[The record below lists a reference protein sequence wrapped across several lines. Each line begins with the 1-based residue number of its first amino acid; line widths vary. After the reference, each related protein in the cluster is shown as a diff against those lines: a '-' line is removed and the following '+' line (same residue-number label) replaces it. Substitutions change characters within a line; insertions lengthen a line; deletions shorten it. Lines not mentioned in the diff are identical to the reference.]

1 MTHFHP
7 AAVEVQ
13 RVTKRFGAARSG
25 GREAA
30 PAVLEA
36 VDLTLRAGE
45 FVALIGAS
53 GCGKTTLLRLL
64 AGLEEPTQ
72 GSVRVFGRTPAEAC
86 RRREIGVA
94 FQQPALVPSRTALE
108 NVRLTLEVVG
118 RSGEGGTSRTD
129 PAELLTRFG
138 LGRFLH
144 HYPHQL
150 SGGMRQRVNIACALV
165 HSPRLLLLDEPFG
178 ALDELTRESMMDWL
192 ADVLRQS
199 GQTALLVTH
208 NVEEAVCLSDRVVI
222 LGQRPGRIAEIVPV
236 ALPRPRVEACRAT
249 PEFLRLIAETRKT
262 LRRVIRANEGVEEAS
277 GHTAGGV
284 EVVEAIE
291 NHPLEAESLAEP
303 ITRAA

>member
-1 MTHFHP
+1 M
-7 AAVEVQ
+7 
-13 RVTKRFGAARSG
+13 TKRFGPAQN
-25 GREAA
+25 GRRAEA
-30 PAVLEA
+30 PATLEA

-72 GSVRVFGRTPAEAC
+72 GSVRIFGRTAAEAC

-108 NVRLTLEVVG
+108 NVRLTLRIVG
-118 RSGEGGTSRTD
+118 RSGGDGTKPAD
-129 PAELLTRFG
+129 PTELLTRFG

-178 ALDELTRESMMDWL
+178 ALDELTRESLMDWL
-192 ADVLRQS
+192 ADILQQS

-208 NVEEAVCLSDRVVI
+208 NIEEAVCLSDRVAI
-222 LGQRPGRIAEIVPV
+222 LGQRPGRIAQIVPIS
-236 ALPRPRVEACRAT
+236 LPRPRAEACRST
-249 PEFLRLIAETRKT
+249 PEFLRLSAEMRRT
-262 LRRVIRANEGVEEAS
+262 LRQVIQASEAADPPTGHPAGEITGVRVIED
-277 GHTAGGV
+277 
-284 EVVEAIE
+284 
-291 NHPLEAESLAEP
+291 HPLENECLAEP
-303 ITRAA
+303 VTRAA